1 MLLAKSGDPPLSLKD
16 HADEVVC
23 AAQRLR
29 AIWSFLPPVLE
40 RAALFHDFGKAAS
53 GFQEML
59 QPDGPRWEFR
69 HEVLSAEIFRN
80 LHDLSDPQVRAAYLA
95 LLTHHKNLGES
106 AGRVSKPFMRCYSR
120 SDRSPWFGKWKELR
134 ADELKQAFS
143 PLLDGWTP
151 NPQASSPANE
161 VARFLRDMQPVFSDL
176 DTARMRG
183 AMVAADHLAS
193 ARLDVAV
200 EGRNIT
206 REALEN
212 YARTRVRGW
221 KQWKP
226 LQLDAARTKGSA
238 TLIAPTGAGKTE
250 AALLWALNNRAGAE
264 RIFYVL
270 PYQVSINAMAMRI
283 AEAFPDES
291 GNTLLHKSQN
301 VSLLHANIDLAY
313 LQDALNGELSRRQAT
328 AIAKANKGAARK
340 IYAPIKVTTV
350 YQLLNIFFGRKF
362 FEIGLLELS
371 NALVIFDEIHAYDGH
386 TLGLILVLLKYL
398 QRLGA
403 RIFIMTAT
411 LPEALKDQLNEAAG
425 ITQEIALPE
434 DDALQTEVRR
444 KVELL
449 PHKIESPETLTEI
462 RSALESGK
470 RTIIVCNTVNKAIIL
485 WQELREYQP
494 LLVHSRFTIGDRARR
509 ETKPNIEAQR
519 LMISTQIV
527 EVSLDVSFDVM
538 FTELAPA
545 DCLLQRFGRVNRYTD
560 NPKEEDAASCYIAC
574 GEDTGSQ
581 KIYDPDLLGASENA
595 IRRILEKY
603 RTNSLDFRKSCEW
616 IEIVYPQGI
625 TKFEL
630 QQMNM
635 ARERFENHVAQL
647 KPMIDPTVNDDLEL
661 TLFQSIQ
668 VIPAKYERRFMA
680 LKEGGRHLSA
690 KRLLV
695 NVDLRA
701 WLGASQRAQREGFS
715 TLRKYLDKKREFWI
729 ALFDYNRDEGLRL
742 DSPGDQS
749 YSNFP

>member
-1 MLLAKSGDPPLSLKD
+1 MLLAKSDPQRSLKD
-16 HADEVVC
+16 HADDVVR

-29 AIWSFLPPVLE
+29 TIWPFLPPALE

-59 QPDGPRWEFR
+59 RPNGPRWDFR
-69 HEVLSAEIFRN
+69 HEVLSAEVFLN
-80 LHDLSDPQVRAAYLA
+80 LHDLSDPQMRAAYLA
-95 LLTHHKNLGES
+95 LLTHHKNLGNS
-106 AGRVSKPFMRCYSR
+106 ADEVNKAFDRCS
-120 SDRSPWFGKWKELR
+120 SSSHWSLWFSKWKELR
-134 ADELKQAFS
+134 ADELKQAFA

-151 NPQASSPANE
+151 NPQASSPANKVRKYLSE
-161 VARFLRDMQPVFSDL
+161 MQPVFSDL
-176 DTARMRG
+176 ETARMRG

-193 ARLDVAV
+193 AGLDVAI

-206 REALEN
+206 REALER
-212 YARTRVRGW
+212 YARERVRGW

-226 LQLDAARTKGSA
+226 LQVNAAKTKGNA
-238 TLIAPTGAGKTE
+238 TLVAPTGAGKTE
-250 AALLWALNNRAGAE
+250 AALLWALNNRVGAE

-270 PYQVSINAMAMRI
+270 PFQVSINAMAMRVV
-283 AEAFPDES
+283 EAFPDEN
-291 GNTLLHKSQN
+291 GNTSLHKNHN

-313 LQDALNGELSRRQAT
+313 LQDALNGDLSRRQAT
-328 AIAKANKGAARK
+328 AIAKANIGAARK

-362 FEIGLLELS
+362 FEVGLLELS

-386 TLGLILVLLKYL
+386 TLGLILVLLKCL

-411 LPEALKDQLNEAAG
+411 LPRALKDQLNEAAG
-425 ITQEIALPE
+425 ITQEIALSE
-434 DDALQTEVRR
+434 DDALQAEVRR

-449 PHKIESPETLTEI
+449 PHKIESQEVLAKI
-462 RSALESGK
+462 RAVIASGK
-470 RTIIVCNTVNKAIIL
+470 RAIVVCNTVNKAITL
-485 WQELREYQP
+485 WRELSEYQP
-494 LLVHSRFTIGDRARR
+494 LLVHSRFTVGDRARR
-509 ETKPNIEAQR
+509 ETKTNIEAQR
-519 LMISTQIV
+519 LVISTQIV

-545 DCLLQRFGRVNRYTD
+545 DSLLQRFGRVNRHTE
-560 NPKEEDAASCYIAC
+560 NPKEEDAATCYIVC

-581 KIYDPDLLGASENA
+581 KIYAPDLLNASENA
-595 IRRILEKY
+595 IRRIIEKY
-603 RTNSLDFRKSCEW
+603 KTNSLDFRKSYEW
-616 IEIVYPQGI
+616 IEMVYPQGI
-625 TKFEL
+625 PEFEL
-630 QQMNM
+630 QQMYIS
-635 ARERFENHVAQL
+635 RERFENHVSQL
-647 KPMIDPTVNDDLEL
+647 KPMIDPAVDDDLEL

-701 WLGASQRAQREGFS
+701 WLGASQRAQRDGF
-715 TLRKYLDKKREFWI
+715 TTIRKYLHRKREFWV

-749 YSNFP
+749 YTNFP

>member
-1 MLLAKSGDPPLSLKD
+1 MLLAKSSLPLKSLKE
-16 HADEVVC
+16 HADDVVR

-29 AIWSFLPPVLE
+29 AIWPFLPPALE
-40 RAALFHDFGKAAS
+40 LAALFHDFGKAAS

-59 QPDGPRWEFR
+59 QPDGPKWEFR

-80 LHDLSDPQVRAAYLA
+80 LYDTSDPPMRAAYLA

-106 AGRVSKPFMRCYSR
+106 EGEVARAFKRCWSNSPYSLW
-120 SDRSPWFGKWKELR
+120 PGKWNELR
-134 ADELKQAFS
+134 INELKQDFA
-143 PLLDGWTP
+143 PVLDNWMP
-151 NPQASSPANE
+151 NAQAASPADE
-161 VARFLRDMQPVFSDL
+161 VSSFLREMKPVFSDL
-176 DTARMRG
+176 ETARMRG

-193 ARLDVAV
+193 AGLDVAV

-206 REALEN
+206 REALET
-212 YARTRVRGW
+212 YARERVRGW

-226 LQLDAARTKGSA
+226 LQLDAAKIKGNA
-238 TLIAPTGAGKTE
+238 TLVAPTGAGKTE

-270 PYQVSINAMAMRI
+270 PFQVSINAMAMRI
-283 AEAFPDES
+283 AEAFPDEN
-291 GNTLLHKSQN
+291 GNTLLHKSSN

-313 LQDALNGELSRRQAT
+313 LQDALNGDLSRRQAT
-328 AIAKANKGAARK
+328 AIAKHNKGAARK

-362 FEIGLLELS
+362 FEVGLLELS

-386 TLGLILVLLKYL
+386 TLGLILVLLKCL
-398 QRLGA
+398 RRLGA

-411 LPEALKDQLNEAAG
+411 LPKALKDQLNEAAG
-425 ITQEIALPE
+425 ITQEIVLSE

-449 PHKIESPETLTEI
+449 PHKIESPEILAKI
-462 RSALESGK
+462 HAVIESGK
-470 RTIIVCNTVNKAIIL
+470 RAIVVCNTVNKAITL
-485 WQELREYQP
+485 WRELSEYQP
-494 LLVHSRFTIGDRARR
+494 LLVHSRFTVGDRARR
-509 ETKPNIEAQR
+509 ETKTNIEAQR
-519 LMISTQIV
+519 LVISTQIV

-545 DCLLQRFGRVNRYTD
+545 DSLLQRFGRVNRHTE
-560 NPKEEDAASCYIAC
+560 NPKEEDAATCYIAC

-581 KIYDPDLLGASENA
+581 KIYAPDLLNASENA
-595 IRRILEKY
+595 VRHIIEKY
-603 RTNSLDFRKSCEW
+603 KTNSLDFRKSCEW
-616 IEIVYPQGI
+616 IEMVYPQGI
-625 TKFEL
+625 TEFEL
-630 QQMNM
+630 QQMHM
-635 ARERFENHVAQL
+635 ARERFENHVLQL
-647 KPMIDPTVNDDLEL
+647 KPMIDPAVDGDLEL

-690 KRLLV
+690 NRLLV
-695 NVDLRA
+695 NVDQRA
-701 WLGASQRAQREGFS
+701 WLGASQRAQRDGF
-715 TLRKYLDKKREFWI
+715 TTIRKYLRQNREFWV

>member
-1 MLLAKSGDPPLSLKD
+1 MLLAKSDPPRSLKD
-16 HADEVVC
+16 HADDVVR

-29 AIWSFLPPVLE
+29 AIWPFLPPALE

-59 QPDGPRWEFR
+59 QPDGPKWEFR

-80 LHDLSDPQVRAAYLA
+80 LHDLNDLQVRAAYLA

-106 AGRVSKPFMRCYSR
+106 EGRVSKAFMRCYSR
-120 SDRSPWFGKWKELR
+120 KPSSPWFRKWNELR
-134 ADELKQAFS
+134 TDELKQDFV
-143 PLLDGWTP
+143 PVLDGWTP
-151 NPQASSPANE
+151 NPQAASPANC
-161 VARFLRDMQPVFSDL
+161 VARYLTEMQPVFSDL
-176 DTARMRG
+176 ETARMRG
-183 AMVAADHLAS
+183 AMVASDHLAS
-193 ARLDVAV
+193 AGLDVAV

-206 REALEN
+206 RGALEN

-221 KQWKP
+221 KQWKT
-226 LQLDAARTKGSA
+226 LQLNAAKTKGSA
-238 TLIAPTGAGKTE
+238 TLVAPTGAGKTE

-264 RIFYVL
+264 RVFYVL

-313 LQDALNGELSRRQAT
+313 LQDALNGDLSRRQAM

-362 FEIGLLELS
+362 FEVGLLELS

-386 TLGLILVLLKYL
+386 TLGLILVLLKCL

-403 RIFIMTAT
+403 CIFIMTAT
-411 LPEALKDQLNEAAG
+411 LPKALKDQLNGAAG
-425 ITQEIALPE
+425 IAQEIALP
-434 DDALQTEVRR
+434 DDDTLQTEVRR
-444 KVELL
+444 KIELL
-449 PHKIESPETLTEI
+449 PHKIESPETLAGI
-462 RSALESGK
+462 HSAIKSGK
-470 RTIIVCNTVNKAIIL
+470 RTIIVCNTVNKAIAL
-485 WQELREYQP
+485 WRELREYQP

-509 ETKPNIEAQR
+509 ETKANIEAQR
-519 LMISTQIV
+519 LVISTQII

-545 DCLLQRFGRVNRYTD
+545 DSLLQRFGRVNRYAE
-560 NPKEEDAASCYIAC
+560 NPREEDAAICYVAC
-574 GEDTGSQ
+574 GEDAGSQ
-581 KIYDPDLLGASENA
+581 NIYDAELLSTSGNA
-595 IRRILEKY
+595 IRSILEKY
-603 RTNSLDFRKSCEW
+603 KTNSLDFRKSCEW
-616 IEIVYPQGI
+616 IEMVYPHGLTQ
-625 TKFEL
+625 FEL

-635 ARERFENHVAQL
+635 VRERFENHVAQL
-647 KPMIDPTVNDDLEL
+647 KPMIDPAVDDDLEL

-668 VIPAKYERRFMA
+668 VVPAKYERRFMA

-701 WLGASQRAQREGFS
+701 WLGASQQTERQGFS
-715 TLRKYLDKKREFWI
+715 ALRKYLNKKQEFWI
-729 ALFDYNRDEGLRL
+729 ALFDYNHDEGLRL
-742 DSPGDQS
+742 DSPSDQS